1 MNKLLQLQR
10 KKKYRNTDDDK
21 LGKHCLMQIDR
32 QNKATVKLINMIS
45 NAKIGDSDNFPLA
58 FVLHSRWCF
67 V

>member
-1 MNKLLQLQR
+1 M
-10 KKKYRNTDDDK
+10 YRNTDDDK

>member
-1 MNKLLQLQR
+1 M
-10 KKKYRNTDDDK
+10 YRNTYDDN

-45 NAKIGDSDNFPLA
+45 NAKIGDSENFPLA